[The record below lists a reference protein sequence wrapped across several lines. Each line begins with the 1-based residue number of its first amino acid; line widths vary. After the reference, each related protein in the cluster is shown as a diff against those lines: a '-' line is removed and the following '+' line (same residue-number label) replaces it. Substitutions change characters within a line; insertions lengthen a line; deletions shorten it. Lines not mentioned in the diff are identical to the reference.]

1 MRDTFAKALAGDK
14 AAEKQL
20 FRYLF
25 DRFCAVTK
33 YRGYGDECEDL
44 AQEACVIVLTKYR
57 QLPPDAQFEP
67 WAMAVLRNVIGNHM
81 QRKDTVEKYMTG
93 TEYHPD
99 AVAVPATDAHLR
111 LRLIQ
116 CLTELQRYHRRYYEA
131 LRLIHDGYTTDEIS
145 SRMGISKTNLYTIL
159 NRSRK
164 ALKDCLD
171 GKGPVSHG

>member
-1 MRDTFAKALAGDK
+1 MRETFAKALAGDK
-14 AAEKQL
+14 AAEKRL

-25 DRFCAVTK
+25 DRFRTVTK

-57 QLPPDAQFEP
+57 QLPPDTPFEP
-67 WAMAVLRNVIGNHM
+67 WAMAVLRNVIGNHL
-81 QRKDTVEKYMTG
+81 QRKGTVKKHVTSAEFY
-93 TEYHPD
+93 PD
-99 AVAVPATDAHLR
+99 ACAVQSIDADLR

-116 CLTELQRYHRRYYEA
+116 CLAELQRYRRRYYEA
-131 LRLIHDGYTTDEIS
+131 LRLIHDGYTADEIS
-145 SRMGISKTNLYTIL
+145 TRMGVSKTNLYTIL

-171 GKGPVSHG
+171 SKASVNYG